1 MTKAPA
7 HPSGLQMEF
16 TQRLRRRRMELG
28 LSKQEL
34 AAQVGVSQT
43 TIQQYESRQLP
54 KGEYAVRLAE
64 ALRCSLDWLLA
75 GRGDAGGDVL
85 DTAEARLVMVP
96 MVEARAFGWNG
107 QL

>member
-34 AAQVGVSQT
+34 AAQVV
-43 TIQQYESRQLP
+43 
-54 KGEYAVRLAE
+54 
-64 ALRCSLDWLLA
+64 
-75 GRGDAGGDVL
+75 
-85 DTAEARLVMVP
+85 
-96 MVEARAFGWNG
+96 
-107 QL
+107 